1 MPEGLPPSGRM
12 KTTTASPLC
21 QNPACTMDALNTV
34 ADRHTCYR
42 RIRWLQSARASTLGL
57 TELDACARVAQEF
70 QADCG
75 RCKPGTAKNCAV
87 PPPTVLFSD
96 GCSKSTAVMRL
107 LTELLQLHGDPVV
120 APVYEPQICLQNYF
134 CRPTPGV
141 TAGEALV
148 KALHDE
154 VEWAGLRC
162 RSVLL
167 KVHCKGASWQQYSP
181 ALLALGAARRSI
193 ALYRADLLDVLICEV
208 RDCINRQAGFVTTR
222 RASEV
227 GAEYEVGVK
236 VGAHTMVHTM
246 GHLHPLHAGS
256 RPRALNCS
264 IARRQLPH
272 AMQPMVWLNPK
283 TLLTQLREKL
293 HAASHACIRQS
304 WPSATQLQRASSEVL
319 LLSELH
325 AEPTSA
331 GFNASAAAWMQLLQG
346 LGVRPQPALLRA
358 HLVSMPRR
366 PMAEAMP
373 QPHAQSIANADEV
386 RQVLLEAGGMFA
398 RLWRA

>member
-1 MPEGLPPSGRM
+1 
-12 KTTTASPLC
+12 
-21 QNPACTMDALNTV
+21 MDALNTV

-42 RIRWLQSARASTLGL
+42 RIRWLQSARTSTLGL

-70 QADCG
+70 PADCG

-134 CRPTPGV
+134 CRPSPGV
-141 TAGEALV
+141 TAGEAIV

-154 VEWAGLRC
+154 VGWAGLRC

-167 KVHCKGASWQQYSP
+167 KVHCKGASWQEYSP
-181 ALLALGAARRSI
+181 ALLALGAARRSV

-208 RDCINRQAGFVTTR
+208 RDCINRQAGFVTER

-227 GAEYEVGVK
+227 GAEL
-236 VGAHTMVHTM
+236 GAHTM
-246 GHLHPLHAGS
+246 GHLHPLGS
-256 RPRALNCS
+256 RPRAYPRALNCS

-272 AMQPMVWLNPK
+272 AIQPMVWLNPK

-304 WPSATQLQRASSEVL
+304 WPSATQLQRVSSEVL
-319 LLSELH
+319 LLSEMH

-373 QPHAQSIANADEV
+373 QPHAQSIANAEEV
-386 RQVLLEAGGMFA
+386 RQVLLGAGGMFA